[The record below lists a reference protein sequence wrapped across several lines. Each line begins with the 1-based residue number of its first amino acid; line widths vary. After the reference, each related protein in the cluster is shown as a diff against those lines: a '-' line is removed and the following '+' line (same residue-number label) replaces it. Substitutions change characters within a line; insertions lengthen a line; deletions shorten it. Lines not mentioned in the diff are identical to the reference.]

1 MMSSF
6 SKITSA
12 LDKLS
17 KFRSDS
23 FEVVKGYIDFV
34 VPMVAKAQELK
45 MKEDDGTI
53 SDEEKILIKFYDA
66 HFEDF
71 KTALNKISQ
80 YNDSVSDNYI
90 KAIDL
95 LGDVKENINNAD
107 K

>member
-1 MMSSF
+1 
-6 SKITSA
+6 
-12 LDKLS
+12 
-17 KFRSDS
+17 
-23 FEVVKGYIDFV
+23 
-34 VPMVAKAQELK
+34 